1 MDFAAFQSTFLQRI
15 AAAQF
20 LVEQTNKSSI
30 LVIQQFPTAE
40 DTEILLPAVR
50 ESISN
55 IIAFV
60 ELGDLE
66 TLKYV
71 FAHADGT
78 FDAIAMDSDAK
89 HERSRALIDYV
100 RGVVTK
106 AKVFY
111 YSDTNVWAESALTF
125 IQHVEKGLNGKNILI
140 AGTGILVTKLLNNLS
155 DYGTNLFY
163 LPGQSSSQHQQ
174 LRGASPT
181 GFEKIAGTIDDS
193 CDLSGID
200 LLIGASIKQV
210 SVDDRIAQ
218 RLPRGINIYDMGIGN
233 FSADFIVTARD
244 REDQVYRLDNRA
256 GISSMVLSLFET
268 DYLITK
274 MMGTVCIK
282 DVELVSGGIL
292 GCKGAVIV
300 DNVYK
305 PTYVIGIA
313 DGKGR
318 VNFTPETAKESED
331 LLFVKRLIA
340 AI

>member
-1 MDFAAFQSTFLQRI
+1 MDFAAFQSTFLERI
-15 AAAQF
+15 EATRF
-20 LVEQTNKSSI
+20 LVEQTNKSSV
-30 LVIQQFPTAE
+30 LVIQQFPTAD

-66 TLKYV
+66 TLKHV
-71 FAHADGT
+71 FAHADGN
-78 FDAIAMDSDAK
+78 FDAIAMDSDVK
-89 HERSRALIDYV
+89 HERSHALIDYV
-100 RGVVTK
+100 KGAVTK

-125 IQHVEKGLNGKNILI
+125 IQHVEKGVKGKNVLV
-140 AGTGILVTKLLNNLS
+140 AGTGILVAKLLNNLS
-155 DYGTNLFY
+155 DYGANLFY
-163 LPGQSSSQHQQ
+163 LPGRIPSQNQQ
-174 LRGASPT
+174 LRGASST
-181 GFEKIAGTIDDS
+181 GSRKAFQTIDDS
-193 CDLSGID
+193 CDLSGMD

-210 SVDDRIAQ
+210 SVDDGVAQ
-218 RLPRGINIYDMGIGN
+218 RLRRGINIYDMGIGN
-233 FSADFIVTARD
+233 FSGDFIVGARE
-244 REDQVYRLDNRA
+244 REHQVYRLDNRA
-256 GISSMVLSLFET
+256 GISSIVLSLFET

-274 MMGTVCIK
+274 MMGAVSIK

-292 GCKGAVIV
+292 GRKGAVIV

-305 PTYVIGIA
+305 PTHVIGLA
-313 DGKGR
+313 DGEGR
-318 VNFTPETAKESED
+318 VNFAPTTDKENQD